1 MVSYRPDN
9 ERLGENLSAI
19 ESQVAA
25 TLVFC
30 NDAAN
35 SSGLPDMLAGSGCA
49 WNECAENGGLSKAL
63 NRACECANALG
74 ARHVLLLD
82 QDSVAGEGMVAGLL
96 SCMGGNVALAAPQVV
111 DRNKREG
118 AVDDAS
124 VVSIKRS
131 ITSGSLV
138 SLDAW
143 RAVGGFDERLFVDW
157 VDYEFSCNLRAHGYG
172 MVRDNGVTLLHEM
185 GRREYAFTLPMPKG
199 GRPFYR
205 TNHSKARLKDKAR
218 SWAIVKKKYGWSK
231 AGREE
236 RSYIVAIKARDLALE
251 RGRVATLRAF
261 REGAKEGRA
270 AVSAKGASHA

>member
-1 MVSYRPDN
+1 MVSYKPDM
-9 ERLGENLSAI
+9 ERLGENLAAI
-19 ESQVAA
+19 ASQVAA
-25 TLVFC
+25 TLVYC
-30 NDAAN
+30 NDAAG
-35 SSGLPDMLAGSGCA
+35 SPELPGVLAGRGCA
-49 WNECAENGGLSKAL
+49 WSEDAGNAGLSKAL
-63 NRACECANALG
+63 NRACECAEALG
-74 ARHVLLLD
+74 ARYVLLLD

-96 SCMGGNVALAAPQVV
+96 PCMGGDVALAAPQIV

-124 VVSIKRS
+124 VVSLRRS

-157 VDYEFSCNLRAHGYG
+157 VDYEFSCNLRAHGYR

-185 GRREYAFTLPMPKG
+185 GRREYAFTLPTPQG

-205 TNHSKARLKDKAR
+205 TNHSKARIKDKAR
-218 SWAIVKKKYGWSK
+218 SWAIVKRKYGWSK

-236 RSYIVAIKARDLALE
+236 RAYIAAIGLRDLVLE
-251 RGRVATLRAF
+251 RGRVGTLRAF
-261 REGAKEGRA
+261 REGAKEGK
-270 AVSAKGASHA
+270 AVTKAERYV